1 MTESSIDIADMTSFT
16 VPFVENEISAN
27 QKLKLTSFD
36 IWALGIT
43 VVIG

>member
-1 MTESSIDIADMTSFT
+1 MTESGIDIADGTSFSA
-16 VPFVENEISAN
+16 PFVENEFSVN